1 MKIVLTG
8 GGTGGHFYP
17 IIAVVEE
24 IHQIAKEDR
33 ILEPEIF
40 YMAPTQYDSRAL
52 FDNNVIFIKTS
63 AGKLRRYFSI
73 LNFFDLFKTAWGI
86 VEATISL
93 FNIYPDVVFSKGGY
107 ASFPVVLAARFLRIP
122 VIIHESDSEPGRVN
136 IWTGKFAKKI
146 AVSYS
151 EVAHFFPKDKV
162 AHTGNPIRKE
172 IATPL
177 KNGAHEFLKL
187 DPNIPTL
194 FVLGGSQGSQ
204 IINDTIID
212 SLPQLLAS
220 YQIIHQT
227 GKNNFSEV
235 KNTATVVM
243 KDSVYIERYKPFD
256 HLNALAMRMAAGIAD
271 IVISRAGST
280 IFEIA
285 QWAVPSIII
294 PLEKSSADHQKKNA
308 FNYARSG
315 ACLVIEENNLSSNV
329 LISEI
334 DRLMANPALR
344 EKMKISAKNFAQP
357 DASHKI
363 AQAIL
368 DIALTHEN

>member
-52 FDNNVIFIKTS
+52 FDNNITFIKTS

-73 LNFFDLFKTAWGI
+73 LNFFDLFRTAWGI

-136 IWTGKFAKKI
+136 VWTGKFAKKI
-146 AVSYS
+146 AVSYP

-172 IATPL
+172 IAIPL

-187 DPNIPTL
+187 DQNIPTL

-212 SLPQLLAS
+212 SLSQLLAS

-227 GKNNFSEV
+227 GKNNFAEV

-243 KDSVYIERYKPFD
+243 KDSIYAERYKPFD

-363 AQAIL
+363 ARAIL

>member
-17 IIAVVEE
+17 IIAVVEG

-40 YMAPTQYDSRAL
+40 YMGPTPYDSRAL
-52 FDNNVIFIKTS
+52 FDNNITFIKVS
-63 AGKLRRYFSI
+63 AGKIRRYFSI

-86 VEATISL
+86 VEAMISL

-107 ASFPVVLAARFLRIP
+107 ASFPIVFSARFLRIP

-136 IWTGKFAKKI
+136 LWAGKFAKKI
-146 AVSYS
+146 AVSYP

-162 AHTGNPIRKE
+162 AHTGNPIRRE
-172 IATPL
+172 ISIPL
-177 KNGAHEFLKL
+177 SNGAHEFLKL
-187 DPNIPTL
+187 DPNIPTIL
-194 FVLGGSQGSQ
+194 ILGGSQGSQ

-212 SLPQLLAS
+212 ALPQLLTS

-227 GKNNFSEV
+227 GKNNFVEV
-235 KNTATVVM
+235 RDTAQLVM
-243 KDSVYIERYKPFD
+243 KDSIYASRYKPFD
-256 HLNALAMRMAAGIAD
+256 HLNPLAMRMSAGVAD
-271 IVISRAGST
+271 IIISRAGST

-285 QWAVPSIII
+285 QWGVPSIII
-294 PLEKSSADHQKKNA
+294 PIPESISHDQIKNA

-315 ACLVIEENNLSSNV
+315 ACVVMEENNLSANV

-334 DRLMANPALR
+334 NHLMKNPAIR
-344 EKMKISAKNFAQP
+344 EKMKISAKKFAQP
-357 DASHKI
+357 DASTKI
-363 AQAIL
+363 ARAIL
-368 DIALTHEN
+368 NIALSHES

>member
-1 MKIVLTG
+1 M
-8 GGTGGHFYP
+8 
-17 IIAVVEE
+17 
-24 IHQIAKEDR
+24 
-33 ILEPEIF
+33 
-40 YMAPTQYDSRAL
+40 
-52 FDNNVIFIKTS
+52 
-63 AGKLRRYFSI
+63 
-73 LNFFDLFKTAWGI
+73 
-86 VEATISL
+86 
-93 FNIYPDVVFSKGGY
+93 
-107 ASFPVVLAARFLRIP
+107 
-122 VIIHESDSEPGRVN
+122 
-136 IWTGKFAKKI
+136 
-146 AVSYS
+146 
-151 EVAHFFPKDKV
+151 
-162 AHTGNPIRKE
+162 
-172 IATPL
+172 

-194 FVLGGSQGSQ
+194 LVLGGSQGSQ

-212 SLPQLLAS
+212 SLPQLLGS

-227 GKNNFSEV
+227 GKNNFVEV
-235 KNTATVVM
+235 KNTATIVM
-243 KDSVYIERYKPFD
+243 KDNVFATRYKPFD

-334 DRLMANPALR
+334 DRLMKNSALR

-357 DASHKI
+357 DASRKI
-363 AQAIL
+363 ARAIL